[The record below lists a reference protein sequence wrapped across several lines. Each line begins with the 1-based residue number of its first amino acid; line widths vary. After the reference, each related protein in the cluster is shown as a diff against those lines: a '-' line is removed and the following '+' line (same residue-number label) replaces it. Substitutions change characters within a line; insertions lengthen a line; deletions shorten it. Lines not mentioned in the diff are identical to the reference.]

1 MAVARVTEVV
11 ASSEKSFQD
20 AVERGVERGAKTLRG
35 MTGLKVVEQKE
46 KIIDGRITEYRVVMK
61 ITFVLDE

>member
-11 ASSEKSFQD
+11 ASSTESFD
-20 AVERGVERGAKTLRG
+20 KAIRDGVDRGARTLRG
-35 MTGLKVVEQKE
+35 MTGLRVLEQKA
-46 KIIDGRITEYRVVMK
+46 KIEGGKIKEYRVHLA